1 MNVYRIH
8 ANTLLSC
15 NVAHTYGVIKL
26 EVVVLEWAFWIDG
39 FALVLIA
46 LTKYFSNTKSS
57 WAGVGCI
64 LIVIAL
70 GNALSLVSVGVNPN
84 DHIASLFGL
93 AVLGS
98 LGVRLFSNWLT
109 DGAT

>member
-1 MNVYRIH
+1 M
-8 ANTLLSC
+8 
-15 NVAHTYGVIKL
+15 KD
-26 EVVVLEWAFWIDG
+26 VVLEWALWIDVI
-39 FALVLIA
+39 ALVLIA
-46 LTKYFSNTKSS
+46 LTRFFSNTKSS

-70 GNALSLVSVGVNPN
+70 GNAISLVSVGINPTE
-84 DHIASLFGL
+84 HIASLFGL

>member
-1 MNVYRIH
+1 
-8 ANTLLSC
+8 L
-15 NVAHTYGVIKL
+15 KD
-26 EVVVLEWAFWIDG
+26 VVLEWALWIDVI
-39 FALVLIA
+39 ALVLIA
-46 LTKYFSNTKSS
+46 LTRFFSNTKSS

-70 GNALSLVSVGVNPN
+70 GNAISLVSVGINPTE
-84 DHIASLFGL
+84 HIASLFGL

>member
-1 MNVYRIH
+1 MEV
-8 ANTLLSC
+8 LKD
-15 NVAHTYGVIKL
+15 VIL
-26 EVVVLEWAFWIDG
+26 EAALWIDVI
-39 FALVLIA
+39 ALVLIA
-46 LTKYFSNTKSS
+46 LTKFFSNTKSS
-57 WAGVGCI
+57 WAGIGCI

-70 GNALSLVSVGVNPN
+70 GNAISLVSVGINPTE
-84 DHIASLFGL
+84 HIASLFGL

>member
-1 MNVYRIH
+1 M
-8 ANTLLSC
+8 
-15 NVAHTYGVIKL
+15 
-26 EVVVLEWAFWIDG
+26 EVLKDVVLEWALWIDVI
-39 FALVLIA
+39 ALVLIA
-46 LTKYFSNTKSS
+46 LTRFFSNTKSS

-70 GNALSLVSVGVNPN
+70 GNAISLVSVGINPTE
-84 DHIASLFGL
+84 HIASLFGL

>member
-1 MNVYRIH
+1 M
-8 ANTLLSC
+8 
-15 NVAHTYGVIKL
+15 
-26 EVVVLEWAFWIDG
+26 EVLKDVVLEWALWIDVI
-39 FALVLIA
+39 ALVLIA
-46 LTKYFSNTKSS
+46 LTKFFSNTKSS

-70 GNALSLVSVGVNPN
+70 GNAISLVSVGINPTE
-84 DHIASLFGL
+84 HIASLFGL

>member
-1 MNVYRIH
+1 
-8 ANTLLSC
+8 
-15 NVAHTYGVIKL
+15 L
-26 EVVVLEWAFWIDG
+26 EVLKDVVLEWALWIDVI
-39 FALVLIA
+39 ALVLIA
-46 LTKYFSNTKSS
+46 LTRFFSNTKSS

-70 GNALSLVSVGVNPN
+70 GNAISLVSVGINPTE
-84 DHIASLFGL
+84 HIASLFGL

>member
-1 MNVYRIH
+1 M
-8 ANTLLSC
+8 
-15 NVAHTYGVIKL
+15 
-26 EVVVLEWAFWIDG
+26 EVLKDVVLEWALWIDVI
-39 FALVLIA
+39 ALVLIA
-46 LTKYFSNTKSS
+46 LTKFFSNTKSS

-70 GNALSLVSVGVNPN
+70 GNAISLVSVCIYPTE
-84 DHIASLFGL
+84 HIASLFGL

>member
-1 MNVYRIH
+1 
-8 ANTLLSC
+8 
-15 NVAHTYGVIKL
+15 L
-26 EVVVLEWAFWIDG
+26 EVLKEVVLEWALWIDVI
-39 FALVLIA
+39 ALVLIA
-46 LTKYFSNTKSS
+46 LTKLLSNTKSS

-70 GNALSLVSVGVNPN
+70 GNAISLVSVGINPN
-84 DHIASLFGL
+84 EHIASLFGL

-98 LGVRLFSNWLT
+98 LGVRFFSNWLT

>member
-1 MNVYRIH
+1 M
-8 ANTLLSC
+8 
-15 NVAHTYGVIKL
+15 
-26 EVVVLEWAFWIDG
+26 EVLKDVVLEWALWIDVI
-39 FALVLIA
+39 ALVLIA
-46 LTKYFSNTKSS
+46 STKFFSNTKSS

-64 LIVIAL
+64 LILIAL
-70 GNALSLVSVGVNPN
+70 GNAISLVSVGINPTE
-84 DHIASLFGL
+84 HIASLFGL

>member
-1 MNVYRIH
+1 
-8 ANTLLSC
+8 LEKLQ
-15 NVAHTYGVIKL
+15 VAF
-26 EVVVLEWAFWIDG
+26 LEWAF
-39 FALVLIA
+39 FVNLIA
-46 LTKYFSNTKSS
+46 IAIIFFTRWLSNTKAT
-57 WAGVGCI
+57 WAGVGCL

-70 GNALSLVSVGVNPN
+70 GNAITLVNVGVDPT

-93 AVLGS
+93 VVLGS

>member
-1 MNVYRIH
+1 MEV
-8 ANTLLSC
+8 L
-15 NVAHTYGVIKL
+15 K
-26 EVVVLEWAFWIDG
+26 EVVLDWALWING
-39 FALVLIA
+39 AALVLIA
-46 LTKYFSNTKSS
+46 LTKLFSNTKSS

-64 LIVIAL
+64 LILIAL
-70 GNALSLVSVGVNPN
+70 GNAISLLSVGINPN
-84 DHIASLFGL
+84 EHITSLFGL

>member
-1 MNVYRIH
+1 M
-8 ANTLLSC
+8 
-15 NVAHTYGVIKL
+15 
-26 EVVVLEWAFWIDG
+26 EVLKDVVLEWALWIDVI
-39 FALVLIA
+39 ALVLIA
-46 LTKYFSNTKSS
+46 LTKFFSNTKSS
-57 WAGVGCI
+57 WACVGCI

-70 GNALSLVSVGVNPN
+70 GNAISLVSVGINPTE
-84 DHIASLFGL
+84 HIASLFGL

>member
-1 MNVYRIH
+1 M
-8 ANTLLSC
+8 
-15 NVAHTYGVIKL
+15 
-26 EVVVLEWAFWIDG
+26 EVLKDVVLEWALWIDVI
-39 FALVLIA
+39 ALVLIA
-46 LTKYFSNTKSS
+46 LTRFFSNTKSS

-70 GNALSLVSVGVNPN
+70 GNAISLVSVGINPTE
-84 DHIASLFGL
+84 HIASLFGL

-109 DGAT
+109 YEAT

>member
-1 MNVYRIH
+1 MEV
-8 ANTLLSC
+8 LKD
-15 NVAHTYGVIKL
+15 VIL
-26 EVVVLEWAFWIDG
+26 ESALWIDVI
-39 FALVLIA
+39 ALVLIA
-46 LTKYFSNTKSS
+46 LTKFFSNTKSS
-57 WAGVGCI
+57 WAVIGCI

-70 GNALSLVSVGVNPN
+70 GNAISLVSVGINPTE
-84 DHIASLFGL
+84 HIASLFGL

>member
-1 MNVYRIH
+1 MD
-8 ANTLLSC
+8 
-15 NVAHTYGVIKL
+15 
-26 EVVVLEWAFWIDG
+26 VLKEAVLGWALWIDLI
-39 FALVLIA
+39 ALALIA
-46 LTKYFSNTKSS
+46 LTKFFSNTKSS

-70 GNALSLVSVGVNPN
+70 GNAISLVSVGINPN
-84 DHIASLFGL
+84 EHIASLFGL

>member
-1 MNVYRIH
+1 
-8 ANTLLSC
+8 LEELK
-15 NVAHTYGVIKL
+15 GVF
-26 EVVVLEWAFWIDG
+26 LEWALWVDG
-39 FALVLIA
+39 FALVLLA
-46 LTKYFSNTKSS
+46 LTRILSNKKST
-57 WAGVGCI
+57 WAFVGCI

-84 DHIASLFGL
+84 EHIASLFGL

>member
-1 MNVYRIH
+1 MEV
-8 ANTLLSC
+8 LKD
-15 NVAHTYGVIKL
+15 VIL
-26 EVVVLEWAFWIDG
+26 EAALWIDVI
-39 FALVLIA
+39 ALVLIA
-46 LTKYFSNTKSS
+46 LTKFFSNTKSS
-57 WAGVGCI
+57 WAGIGCI

-70 GNALSLVSVGVNPN
+70 GNAISLVSVGINPTG
-84 DHIASLFGL
+84 HIASLFGL